1 MRMSYKIA
9 DIEINSKKTV
19 RCEFNFYICNKFY
32 YSMIS
37 GKFAI
42 TIHILTLLSKFPDEY
57 LSSDFIA
64 GSMNLHP
71 VLVRKEIANLKKNN
85 IVESKEGKNGGTR
98 LFKSASKITLDA
110 IFKMTFDTVTLGFS
124 KNEPNPDCPVG
135 KQINKNLEN
144 LYEDI
149 NQTISLQ
156 LSDITL
162 EDFAN
167 KF

>member
-1 MRMSYKIA
+1 
-9 DIEINSKKTV
+9 
-19 RCEFNFYICNKFY
+19 
-32 YSMIS
+32 MIS

-42 TIHILTLLSKFPDEY
+42 TIHILTLLSKFPDEF

-64 GSMNLHP
+64 ESMNLHP

-98 LFKSASKITLDA
+98 LLKSASKITLDA
-110 IFKMTFDTVTLGFS
+110 IFKMTFDTVTLGYS

>member
-1 MRMSYKIA
+1 
-9 DIEINSKKTV
+9 
-19 RCEFNFYICNKFY
+19 
-32 YSMIS
+32 MIS

-57 LSSDFIA
+57 LSSEFIA

-98 LFKSASKITLDA
+98 LLKSASNISLDA
-110 IFKMTFDTVTLGFS
+110 IFKMTFDTATLGFS
-124 KNEPNPDCPVG
+124 KNEPNPNCLVG
-135 KQINKNLEN
+135 KKINKNLEN
-144 LYEDI
+144 LYENI
-149 NQTISLQ
+149 NQEISTQ
-156 LSDITL
+156 LSGISL
-162 EDFAN
+162 EDFSN